1 MRLKE
6 KMKTLKEKIDTQTRE
21 TGIAQATALLAP
33 RSRQEWELHV
43 PEMEWFVFYL
53 PSVSYHKTVFRWD
66 TVITEDDFKFDNL
79 IQHPE
84 QKAPPGEAPPP
95 DAIGLYLTKK
105 ERKKMRRL
113 NRKEVQKEEQEKIR
127 LGLLPVPEP
136 KVEQIFLISV
146 VV

>member
-1 MRLKE
+1 M
-6 KMKTLKEKIDTQTRE
+6 
-21 TGIAQATALLAP
+21 
-33 RSRQEWELHV
+33 
-43 PEMEWFVFYL
+43 
-53 PSVSYHKTVFRWD
+53 
-66 TVITEDDFKFDNL
+66 

-136 KVEQIFLISV
+136 KVEQSSRLLSESDFSIGNVLNSN
-146 VV
+146 

>member
-1 MRLKE
+1 MFRKWNGACSIYPAFL
-6 KMKTLKEKIDTQTRE
+6 TVKI
-21 TGIAQATALLAP
+21 
-33 RSRQEWELHV
+33 
-43 PEMEWFVFYL
+43 
-53 PSVSYHKTVFRWD
+53 FRWD

-136 KVEQIFLISV
+136 KVEQTFLISV

>member
-1 MRLKE
+1 MG
-6 KMKTLKEKIDTQTRE
+6 TTRS
-21 TGIAQATALLAP
+21 GNGMVRVLIFILALIVNP
-33 RSRQEWELHV
+33 
-43 PEMEWFVFYL
+43 F
-53 PSVSYHKTVFRWD
+53 FRWD
-66 TVITEDDFKFDNL
+66 TVITEENFKFDNL

-136 KVEQIFLISV
+136 KVKYMNMSNSMSHSL
-146 VV
+146 

>member
-1 MRLKE
+1 M
-6 KMKTLKEKIDTQTRE
+6 
-21 TGIAQATALLAP
+21 ALIVN
-33 RSRQEWELHV
+33 S
-43 PEMEWFVFYL
+43 FY
-53 PSVSYHKTVFRWD
+53 FRWD
-66 TVITEDDFKFDNL
+66 TVITEENFKFDNL

-136 KVEQIFLISV
+136 KVKYMNMSNSMSHSL
-146 VV
+146 

>member
-1 MRLKE
+1 MGTTRSGNGMVRVLKINFHFGLDR
-6 KMKTLKEKIDTQTRE
+6 K
-21 TGIAQATALLAP
+21 
-33 RSRQEWELHV
+33 S
-43 PEMEWFVFYL
+43 F
-53 PSVSYHKTVFRWD
+53 FRWD
-66 TVITEDDFKFDNL
+66 TVITEENFKFDNL

-136 KVEQIFLISV
+136 KVDYMYINLSPKTMSEFSDKKTRYNWFFISSF
-146 VV
+146 